1 VLDLAGPAEFE
12 NLGEGRKVISQIGG
26 SLAAG
31 ILSPPSTSADL
42 IHGTAPDSGGL
53 AGDNRCCVTGRRNID
68 IMNFSL
74 PSHAN
79 CPFAST
85 EKGN

>member
-42 IHGTAPDSGGL
+42 IHGTAPASGGL
-53 AGDNRCCVTGRRNID
+53 AGDN
-68 IMNFSL
+68 
-74 PSHAN
+74 
-79 CPFAST
+79 
-85 EKGN
+85 